1 MRTTAT
7 AVRNLAKIS
16 EEVDV
21 LPYMEIANELV
32 TEIAGCSKLND
43 TRLELIERNLAAH
56 YAFMSGIT
64 TAASVTSKSIGG
76 ASTSFSRTGRST
88 GLEGSPYGE
97 AARMLDPSGCLLRAI
112 NGAPTITWLG
122 TPRT

>member
-7 AVRNLAKIS
+7 KVRDLAKIS

-21 LPYMEIANELV
+21 LPYMEIANALV
-32 TEIAGCSKLND
+32 TDIAACSKLND

-56 YAFMSGIT
+56 YAFMAGVH

-76 ASTSFSRTGRST
+76 ASTSYARAQRSA

-97 AARMLDPSGCLLRAI
+97 TARTLDTSGCLLRAI
-112 NGAPTITWLG
+112 NGAPTMTWLG
-122 TPRT
+122 TERT